1 MDTLVVISDMVDN
14 QNFDTNFY
22 GYLQQMAND
31 YNHQILMEELKEEI
45 NS

>member
-1 MDTLVVISDMVDN
+1 MDTLVVISDIIDN

-22 GYLQQMAND
+22 GDLQQMASD

>member
-1 MDTLVVISDMVDN
+1 MDTLVVISDIIDN

-22 GYLQQMAND
+22 GDLQQMAND

>member
-1 MDTLVVISDMVDN
+1 MDTLVVISDMIDN
-14 QNFDTNFY
+14 QNLDANFY
-22 GYLQQMAND
+22 GDLQQMAND